1 MYISYTTVAAAAAQ
15 EDEEEEPPIM
25 TMHELSFLGAQ
36 YKHNNNN
43 NHSKSKSTNKNTNKN
58 SDSSCNNTDNMLLS
72 DHLVIVKIYDVWVYI
87 LHTYGRACAFKYCQ
101 DNYLSY
107 AVSVCF
113 VVYVDSIKCV
123 SVLIRIFFHLY
134 MCICGIM

>member
-1 MYISYTTVAAAAAQ
+1 
-15 EDEEEEPPIM
+15 M
-25 TMHELSFLGAQ
+25 TMHELSLLGAQ

-43 NHSKSKSTNKNTNKN
+43 KTNINTSNSNSKSSNNN
-58 SDSSCNNTDNMLLS
+58 SDNMLLS

-107 AVSVCF
+107 AVSLCF
-113 VVYVDSIKCV
+113 TVLECSIA
-123 SVLIRIFFHLY
+123 
-134 MCICGIM
+134 CI